1 MKYETPEMVIEILT
15 LQDVVRTSQP
25 VPGTGDNDGG
35 WD

>member
-1 MKYETPEMVIEILT
+1 MKYEKPEMVIETFPLH
-15 LQDVVRTSQP
+15 DVVRTSQT